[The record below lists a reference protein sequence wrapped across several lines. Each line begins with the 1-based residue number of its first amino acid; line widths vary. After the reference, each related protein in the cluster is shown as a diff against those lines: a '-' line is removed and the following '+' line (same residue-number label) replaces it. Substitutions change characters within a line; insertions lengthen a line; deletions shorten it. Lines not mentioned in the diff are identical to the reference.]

1 MVPPLPE
8 GLARNGEYQAIDLDA
23 GSILSPIPEGSGS
36 VWGSVLLGV
45 KSVIRGLGHCARVPS
60 LGLRAWR
67 LAQGR
72 SEGTREDTGEE
83 SEGTREDTGEEDSRG
98 GRREPIHTSPREFPP
113 FSVTPE

>member
-1 MVPPLPE
+1 MLPALPE
-8 GLARNGEYQAIDLDA
+8 GLARNGGYQAIDLDA
-23 GSILSPIPEGSGS
+23 GSILSPSAEGSGS
-36 VWGSVLLGV
+36 VWGSVILGV
-45 KSVIRGLGHCARVPS
+45 KSVIRGLGHSAREHS

-83 SEGTREDTGEEDSRG
+83 SEGTREDTGEEDSHG
-98 GRREPIHTSPREFPP
+98 EEESLYTHLLGSSP